1 MEQRSNEWFEARKNR
16 VTGSVIG
23 AIIGLSPFMKKNDV
37 MRSMVR
43 AHHGAESEFQGN
55 IATNYGTVHEPM
67 ATMDFELETGK
78 KVEEVGFFVHPE
90 HDWLGASPDGFVG
103 DDAVIEIKCP
113 YGKRNGGEFKSIHEQ
128 PHYYAQVQYEMFCT
142 GRTKTHFYQWSE
154 HGTQLETIEFSQVY
168 IEETLPALKAFHDE
182 FLEQCKSPD
191 KHLAPL
197 VQHKEAKAV
206 EEAYAKAKADFDAAK
221 EALEQAKVK
230 MLEVADGNK
239 CTIGDY
245 LVYPVNKKG
254 SISYA
259 KVVKEHCKDIDLEP
273 YRGKPTTSWVIK

>member
-1 MEQRSNEWFEARKNR
+1 MEQRSKSWFEARKNR

-23 AIIGLSPFMKKNDV
+23 AILGLSPFMKKKDV

-43 AHHGAESEFQGN
+43 AHHGAESEFEGN
-55 IATNYGTVHEPM
+55 VATTYGTNNEPI
-67 ATMDFELETGK
+67 AVMDFELETGQ
-78 KVEEVGFFVHPE
+78 KVEDVGFFVHPE

-113 YGKRNGGEFKSIHEQ
+113 YSSRNSGEFKSITEQ
-128 PHYYAQVQYEMFCT
+128 PHYYAQIQYEMFCT

-154 HGTQLETIEFSQVY
+154 HGTQLETIEFNQAY
-168 IEETLPALKAFHDE
+168 IDETLPKLKAFYDD
-182 FLEQCKSPD
+182 FLMQCKSPE

-206 EEAYAKAKADFDAAK
+206 EELYSKAKADFEAAK
-221 EALEQAKVK
+221 EALDQAKSK
-230 MLEVADGNK
+230 MLEVADGSK

-245 LVYPVNKKG
+245 LVYPVTKQG
-254 SISYA
+254 AISYA
-259 KVVKEHCKDIDLEP
+259 KVVKDHCKGVDLEP
-273 YRGKPTTSWVIK
+273 YRGNASTSWVIK